1 MRFSAILV
9 SRLEGDGFVY
19 SMIIGCM
26 NLLVFCNTK
35 GRIFGFFEDG
45 TRFSSSDPNIY
56 NEKWFKKIV
65 NFFN

>member
-1 MRFSAILV
+1 MQFNAVLLSYSQA
-9 SRLEGDGFVY
+9 GNFVY
-19 SMIIGCM
+19 SMVVGSM
-26 NLLVFCNTK
+26 KLLVFFNAS

-65 NFFN
+65 NFLK